1 MGSCLLVWGV
11 MGSDRQAIHTL
22 ECVIDR
28 FCTSNWSFGIMGK
41 IKKASFLSFIWII
54 SISRGTAG
62 SRRFLNNQIGVIS
75 FIFYNVGKDGGS
87 KNIEEES

>member
-1 MGSCLLVWGV
+1 
-11 MGSDRQAIHTL
+11 
-22 ECVIDR
+22 
-28 FCTSNWSFGIMGK
+28 MGK